1 MPEIFLQFR
10 GELAALSAALIW
22 ACASVV
28 YTGVGRQ
35 ISPLT
40 LNFTKGWIAL
50 LLLLFTF
57 LLTRQSIPQID
68 LLGFLLLFLSGIVG
82 IGFGDTAYF
91 NALNCIGARRT
102 LLFETL
108 APPLSA
114 LLALTFLNEKL
125 LTQAWIG
132 IALTIAG
139 VIWVVMERVSDAHG
153 NFRPLQGSLYGLLA
167 AFGQA
172 GGAVLSRAALVNTD
186 IDSLWSTFIRLL
198 GGTLALLVWLLMQ
211 RQSSDMVKPFQSRRL
226 LTVIA
231 GTAFISTYLGIL
243 LQQTSLKYA
252 ATGIAQALSSTSP
265 LFVIPI
271 AWVMGDRI
279 SLRSTSGVVVALIGV
294 TLLFHRA

>member
-1 MPEIFLQFR
+1 MSNLLLFK

-22 ACASVV
+22 AIASVV

-50 LLLLFTF
+50 ILLILTF
-57 LLTRQSIPQID
+57 VITGQAIPSID
-68 LLGFLLLFLSGIVG
+68 LTGFLLLFLSGMIG

-91 NALNCIGARRT
+91 SALNCIGARQT
-102 LLFETL
+102 LLFEML

-114 LLALTFLNEKL
+114 MLALIFLNETL
-125 LTQAWIG
+125 EPQAWIG
-132 IALTIAG
+132 IVLTIAG
-139 VIWVVMERVSDAHG
+139 VIWVTLERVSDRHG

-167 AFGQA
+167 AFGQS
-172 GGAVLSRAALVNTD
+172 GGAVLSRAALINTE

-198 GGTLALLVWLLMQ
+198 GGTIALLIWLILQ
-211 RQSSDMVKPFQSRRL
+211 QQTTDIRKPLQSRRL
-226 LTVIA
+226 ISIIA

-243 LQQTSLKYA
+243 LQQTSLKFA

-265 LFVIPI
+265 LFVLPI
-271 AWVMGDRI
+271 AGAMGERI
-279 SLRSTSGVVVALIGV
+279 SLRSISGVLIALIGV
-294 TLLFHRA
+294 SLLFYRP